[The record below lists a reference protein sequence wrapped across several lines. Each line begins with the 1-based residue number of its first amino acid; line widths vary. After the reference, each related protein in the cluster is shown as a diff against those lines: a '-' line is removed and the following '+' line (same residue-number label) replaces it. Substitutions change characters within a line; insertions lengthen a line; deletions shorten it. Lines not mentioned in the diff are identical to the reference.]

1 MQNSRQAKFEDYI
14 HFMARNNNSFKSFGD
29 NLDQSQTSD
38 ISFIRENFGERD
50 TRNSLRGRS
59 FNYAGQWS
67 GNVHYRNDSY
77 IVDFVSFAGTLWV
90 CTRSH
95 LSSFDDKSLVPNF
108 DNSQYWQP
116 VLSGEEG
123 QTYLPEI
130 RDGKIYFKLVD
141 SPVGVEE
148 GIDIIYKPI
157 GLENDQLIFECG
169 NSTIRLDAN
178 NLKWELKSVEI
189 KKINST
195 EIPSAELVESG
206 KENKLIL
213 SLPEILPE
221 FKTEVLEDGSVNLL
235 GRVQTSDPNSQ
246 EWQLISQVGYTGE
259 AIELTR
265 ITRDNEDILVWKYK
279 DWPINQAI
287 KLCSID
293 ELKGDAGDQNIY
305 IGCDEPEDKSQIWY
319 DPCEDSTGEWNAKD
333 FLYEAYLEIGGEL
346 SQEDFEKKFKNLA
359 FVGSSM
365 KFVDKLPDPTE
376 ECIGYIYIVSDQE
389 STQEDNQY
397 NEYVVVNTGNEYK
410 WELFGSTKQ
419 LINLENYY
427 TKSEVDKKL
436 DEKVDNLW
444 LEYN

>member
-1 MQNSRQAKFEDYI
+1 M
-14 HFMARNNNSFKSFGD
+14 
-29 NLDQSQTSD
+29 
-38 ISFIRENFGERD
+38 
-50 TRNSLRGRS
+50 
-59 FNYAGQWS
+59 
-67 GNVHYRNDSY
+67 
-77 IVDFVSFAGTLWV
+77 
-90 CTRSH
+90 
-95 LSSFDDKSLVPNF
+95 
-108 DNSQYWQP
+108 
-116 VLSGEEG
+116 
-123 QTYLPEI
+123 PEI

-169 NSTIRLDAN
+169 NSTIRLDAKD
-178 NLKWELKSVEI
+178 LKWELKSVEI

-235 GRVQTSDPNSQ
+235 GRVPTSDASSQ

-279 DWPINQAI
+279 DWPINKAI

-305 IGCDEPEDKSQIWY
+305 IGCEEPEDKSKIWY
-319 DPCEDSTGEWNAKD
+319 DPCENSTGEWNAKD

-346 SQEDFEKKFKNLA
+346 SQEDFEKKFKSLA

-376 ECIGYIYIVSDQE
+376 ECIGYIYIVSDQD
-389 STQEDNQY
+389 STQDDNQY
-397 NEYVVVNTGNEYK
+397 NEYVVVNTGDKYK

-419 LINLENYY
+419 LINLDNYY

-436 DEKVDNLW
+436 DEKVDNL
-444 LEYN
+444 